1 MPGAAH
7 ADPTRADPASDP
19 TPTVV
24 VESVAAAQLAIE
36 DVGSRELPRLLLT
49 GELDVRSVPRLE
61 AAVSRC
67 CTRSRSA
74 RAITLDLR
82 GLTFIDSSGLWT
94 ITAARRWCERQG
106 YGFSLIPGPEP
117 VHEVFE
123 VTGLS
128 DLLPFREAEKGE
140 VKPSS
145 PGASGAALV
154 DRASGGA

>member
-1 MPGAAH
+1 M
-7 ADPTRADPASDP
+7 
-19 TPTVV
+19 PTVV
-24 VESVAAAQLAIE
+24 VESAAAAQLAID

-49 GELDVRSVPRLE
+49 GELDVCSVPSLE

-67 CTRSRSA
+67 CTRPA

-106 YGFSLIPGPEP
+106 YGFSLIPGPKP

-128 DLLPFREAEKGE
+128 DLLPFREAEKGD
-140 VKPSS
+140 VKRSS
-145 PGASGAALV
+145 LGASGAARV
-154 DRASGGA
+154 DRASGGP